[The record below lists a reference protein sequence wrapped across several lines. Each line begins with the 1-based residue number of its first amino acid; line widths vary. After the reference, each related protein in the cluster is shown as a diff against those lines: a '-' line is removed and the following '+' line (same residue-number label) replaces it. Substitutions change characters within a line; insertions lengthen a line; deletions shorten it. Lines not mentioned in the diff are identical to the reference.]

1 MSSHLLNTHSFTH
14 ICTQT
19 PTNKCLRGVCKILYV
34 PVALSSLSIAT
45 IHPSVKEHT
54 AHIHMAN
61 TFYTQVQ
68 MKSHPQFHTLSPF
81 LSGFA
86 LIILLPLPISTHL
99 SPTNSSSPTQWPITQ
114 HAVTD
119 TCNANIIN
127 QYQWN
132 CVEGLSEMKVPAVP
146 ILFPLNLICKPKM
159 AALMTGSKVFPTN
172 FMGHDPKI
180 IGFQPNDNP
189 ITMPIK
195 ADSMQANYQLQPR
208 VQIRAHH
215 FLFE

>member
-1 MSSHLLNTHSFTH
+1 
-14 ICTQT
+14 
-19 PTNKCLRGVCKILYV
+19 
-34 PVALSSLSIAT
+34 
-45 IHPSVKEHT
+45 
-54 AHIHMAN
+54 
-61 TFYTQVQ
+61 
-68 MKSHPQFHTLSPF
+68 MKSHPQFHALSLLFSLGLCSLFCSLSPSLRIF
-81 LSGFA
+81 
-86 LIILLPLPISTHL
+86 

-132 CVEGLSEMKVPAVP
+132 CVEGLCEMKVPAVP
-146 ILFPLNLICKPKM
+146 ILLPLNLICKPKM